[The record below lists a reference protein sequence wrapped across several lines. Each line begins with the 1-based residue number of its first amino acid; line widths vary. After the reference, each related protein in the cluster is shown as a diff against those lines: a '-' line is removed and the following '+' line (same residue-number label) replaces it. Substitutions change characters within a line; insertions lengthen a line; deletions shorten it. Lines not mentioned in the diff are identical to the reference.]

1 MTKLTAEIKSR
12 ALQLG
17 FSKVGIAH
25 AAPLSAERDRLEEW
39 LQRAYH
45 GEMTWMA
52 RDPEQRTDPHRI
64 FPATRSVVVVALN
77 YYTQQQHSDSSNT
90 GKVSRYAWGDDYHE
104 VVGEKLRELLAWVKE
119 Q

>member
-25 AAPLSAERDRLEEW
+25 AAPLSAERDRFEEW

-64 FPATRSVVVVALN
+64 FPAARSVVVVALN
-77 YYTQQQHSDSSNT
+77 YYTQHQHAVSTACVSGQTVTEPRAVAT
-90 GKVSRYAWGDDYHE
+90 GPSLFK
-104 VVGEKLRELLAWVKE
+104 
-119 Q
+119 